1 MTIPIRYS
9 KPEKVQTK
17 AKEAKLTNM
26 DVSYLFFETVVYSIP
41 ILKAFTSYFH
51 GITLIIVKSLVMNKI
66 S

>member
-26 DVSYLFFETVVYSIP
+26 DVSYLFFETVVYDIT
-41 ILKAFTSYFH
+41 ILQNFTSYFY
-51 GITLIIVKSLVMNKI
+51 GITIIMVKSMVMNKI